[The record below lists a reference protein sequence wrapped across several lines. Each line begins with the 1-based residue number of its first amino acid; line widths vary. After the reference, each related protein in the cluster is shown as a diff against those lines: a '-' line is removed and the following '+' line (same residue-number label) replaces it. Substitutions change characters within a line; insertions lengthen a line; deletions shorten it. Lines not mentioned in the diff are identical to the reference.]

1 MSGSA
6 GKKEN
11 MHQRGYYVG
20 IRLNKRLYS
29 STEFALKDCFN
40 NEEST
45 VLFCSFF
52 RIVPLVSAAPNGRM
66 GIIRD
71 CAIFLILSRLL
82 HLFSGLSDAS
92 SPSNVS
98 VQSFVPSART
108 PYYRSQWREY
118 RTVKVRD

>member
-6 GKKEN
+6 GKRKYAPA
-11 MHQRGYYVG
+11 RAFG

-29 STEFALKDCFN
+29 STEFALKDYFN

-45 VLFCSFF
+45 GPAGGKFF
-52 RIVPLVSAAPNGRM
+52 RIVPLVSAALNGRM

-82 HLFSGLSDAS
+82 HFFSGLSDAS
-92 SPSNVS
+92 SPSTVS

-108 PYYRSQWREY
+108 PYYRSQWREN
-118 RTVKVRD
+118 RTVKVRE